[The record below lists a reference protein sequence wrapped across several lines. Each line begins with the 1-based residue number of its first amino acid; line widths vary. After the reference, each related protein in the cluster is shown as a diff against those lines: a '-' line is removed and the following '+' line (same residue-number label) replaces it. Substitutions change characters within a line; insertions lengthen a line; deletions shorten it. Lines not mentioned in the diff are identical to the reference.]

1 MGREKIKIAYIQ
13 EGAKRRNTL
22 KKRMKGLMKKIMELN
37 ILCGTK
43 FLVVAMNDNMN
54 ESHPDSAENH
64 WVQTYCSETDASQ
77 CWKTYLASTRK
88 KAKVTRISFDSSL
101 LQEKSD
107 TE

>member
-43 FLVVAMNDNMN
+43 FFRL
-54 ESHPDSAENH
+54 SAPRQV
-64 WVQTYCSETDASQ
+64 WRS
-77 CWKTYLASTRK
+77 R
-88 KAKVTRISFDSSL
+88 
-101 LQEKSD
+101 LQR
-107 TE
+107 